1 MSELTKRKA
10 FALQPS
16 GDGEYE
22 SDGDATAAST
32 LLSEKDGD
40 VRVVEY
46 DVRPSCANDAPLRY
60 VKHGEQLTPVVKGVA
75 VAAPAFHARFT
86 SCFSLR
92 YGSKRFYLSV

>member
-16 GDGEYE
+16 GDD
-22 SDGDATAAST
+22 SADDDDTASTTST
-32 LLSEKDGD
+32 LLSEKDND

-46 DVRPSCANDAPLRY
+46 DIRPSCANDAPLRY

-75 VAAPAFHARFT
+75 VASPTFHTRFT
-86 SCFSLR
+86 SCFSR
-92 YGSKRFYLSV
+92 R